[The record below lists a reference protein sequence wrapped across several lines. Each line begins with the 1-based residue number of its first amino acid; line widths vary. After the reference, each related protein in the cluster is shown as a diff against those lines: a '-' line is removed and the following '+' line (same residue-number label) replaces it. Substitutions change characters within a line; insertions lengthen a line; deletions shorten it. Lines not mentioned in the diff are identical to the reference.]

1 MRQPIRKPTLSDVAE
16 KNKTNGVETYL
27 MLETPF
33 SIIVGKLFK
42 IDAGS
47 RTIVLSEQY
56 DIVNCK
62 PMPEQCG
69 HYNGN
74 DGRFYTI
81 DKNVY
86 QVLIDTCSKIQ
97 KLVGIKD
104 ATVKA
109 LKKHKVDI
117 R

>member
-16 KNKTNGVETYL
+16 RNRNNGVETYL

-33 SIIVGKLFK
+33 SVIVGKLFK

-47 RTIVLSEQY
+47 GTIVLSEQY

-74 DGRFYTI
+74 DGRFYAI
-81 DKNVY
+81 DRNVY
-86 QVLIDTCSKIQ
+86 QSLIDTCSKIQ
-97 KLVGIKD
+97 KLIGLKN

-109 LKKHKVDI
+109 LKRHTVNVD
-117 R
+117 